1 MIVPIAG
8 RGVLFPGRQWRTLA
22 PDLQQP
28 ARAHMTMKSAPL
40 RLRRMS
46 KVALAAVGIMLAMHG
61 QGRADYP
68 EKPVRLLLP
77 FPAGGAVDFVARL
90 VSARM
95 ADELGRPFVIENK
108 AGAGG
113 IIATDATAKA
123 APDGYTL
130 LLTTPNHTINAALNP
145 KLPYDTER
153 DLVPVSIWAE
163 VPELLVSHPAAPF
176 DSFAGFVE
184 YARKNPGK
192 LNYASAGNG
201 TLPHVTM
208 ELLLRRSGIDVAH
221 IPYRGAAP
229 AMTDLLAGQVQLK
242 MDTYATANQ
251 LVADGKLRALAYARR
266 TRSALIPN
274 VPTVAEMGLAG
285 YEGILWIG
293 MMAPAGTPRQIVD
306 RLAIAAQR
314 ATHARDLA
322 ERLKRDGVDP
332 VGSTPEAFGA
342 LITREIREWRGL
354 APASQNTLPLP
365 PPPPSPPKKE
375 KSRCPSP
382 PHE

>member
-123 APDGYTL
+123 TPDGYTL

-208 ELLLRRSGIDVAH
+208 ELLLRRFGVAVTH

-251 LVADGKLRALAYARR
+251 QVAAGRLRALAYAGAK
-266 TRSALIPN
+266 RSKLLPN
-274 VPTVAEMGLAG
+274 LATVAELGLPG
-285 YEGILWIG
+285 YEGVLWMG
-293 MMAPAGTPRQIVD
+293 LVAPAGTPKPIIEK
-306 RLAIAAQR
+306 LAAAVRR
-314 ATHARDLA
+314 AIGDTALA
-322 ERLKRDGVDP
+322 ERLQRDGIEP
-332 VGSTPEAFGA
+332 IGGTSEEFAA
-342 LITREIREWRGL
+342 LITREIAQWREL
-354 APASQNTLPLP
+354 AKAADIKLD
-365 PPPPSPPKKE
+365 
-375 KSRCPSP
+375 
-382 PHE
+382 

>member
-1 MIVPIAG
+1 
-8 RGVLFPGRQWRTLA
+8 
-22 PDLQQP
+22 
-28 ARAHMTMKSAPL
+28 MTIKSAPSSF
-40 RLRRMS
+40 RHMS
-46 KVALAAVGIMLAMHG
+46 KAALAATALVLAMHG
-61 QGRADYP
+61 RCWADYP
-68 EKPVRLLLP
+68 EKPIRLLLP

-123 APDGYTL
+123 APDGYTV

-145 KLPYDTER
+145 KLPYDPDK
-153 DLVPVSIWAE
+153 DLVPVSLWAE

-201 TLPHVTM
+201 TLPHVSM
-208 ELLLRRSGIDVAH
+208 ELLLRRTGIAVAH

-251 LVADGKLRALAYARR
+251 LVADSKLRALAYASRA
-266 TRSALIPN
+266 RSTLMPN
-274 VPTVAEMGLAG
+274 VPTVAEMGLPG

-293 MMAPAGTPRQIVD
+293 MMAPAGTPRPVID
-306 RLAIAAQR
+306 KLAIAAQR
-314 ATHARDLA
+314 ATHAPDLA

-332 VGSTPEAFGA
+332 AGGTPEAFGA
-342 LITREIREWRGL
+342 LIIREIREWRNL
-354 APASQNTLPLP
+354 AQSSKITLD
-365 PPPPSPPKKE
+365 
-375 KSRCPSP
+375 
-382 PHE
+382 